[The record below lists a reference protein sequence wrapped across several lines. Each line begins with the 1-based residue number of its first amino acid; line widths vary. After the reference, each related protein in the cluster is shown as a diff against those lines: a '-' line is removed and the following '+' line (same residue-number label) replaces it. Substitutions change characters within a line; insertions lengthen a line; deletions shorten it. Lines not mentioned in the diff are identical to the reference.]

1 MLFLDVFEVSKDL
14 SINYTYILII
24 PNLNVMKLLAECINR
39 LKTYHNRVSSFK
51 FQSFPLALEILLFNL
66 TYTFFVTMK
75 KSGKNACMMMGKLL
89 RILEKRRKNVIYYII
104 NNLRRS
110 FTNWLLNDAELR
122 WRENVVFFLKRDEKR
137 WREW

>member
-24 PNLNVMKLLAECINR
+24 RNLNVMKLLAECINR

-75 KSGKNACMMMGKLL
+75 KKRQKCLYDDGEIASHTGEKE
-89 RILEKRRKNVIYYII
+89 EKRDILHNK
-104 NNLRRS
+104 
-110 FTNWLLNDAELR
+110 
-122 WRENVVFFLKRDEKR
+122 
-137 WREW
+137 